1 MVTNTMRCLHLT
13 NEPSLDELP
22 DKVFVALGRRG
33 MEGVPLKECTYEC
46 DGKEIRLLKFS
57 KNRDSLLGMGVEEV
71 IEDWQVEC
79 MKCGRSFTIRCFV
92 RYAEGERIDTR
103 VDIIDD
109 KGKNL
114 GWLGS
119 Y

>member
-1 MVTNTMRCLHLT
+1 MTD
-13 NEPSLDELP
+13 EPSLDELP

-33 MEGVPLKECTYEC
+33 MEGIPLKECTYEC
-46 DGKEIRLLKFS
+46 DGKELRLLKFS
-57 KNRDSLLGMGVEEV
+57 KNRESLRREGIEEV
-71 IEDWQVEC
+71 VEDWLVEC
-79 MKCGRSFTIRCFV
+79 TKCGRPFTIRCYV
-92 RYAEGERIDTR
+92 RYADGERIDTR

-109 KGKNL
+109 TGKNL

>member
-1 MVTNTMRCLHLT
+1 MTD
-13 NEPSLDELP
+13 EPSLDELP

-33 MEGVPLKECTYEC
+33 MEGIPLKECMYEC

-57 KNRDSLLGMGVEEV
+57 KNKDALLERGVEEV
-71 IEDWQVEC
+71 VEEWMVEC
-79 MKCGRSFTIRCFV
+79 MKCCRSFTIKCFV

-109 KGKNL
+109 TGKNL

-119 Y
+119 F